1 MLSCWYLV
9 TSSLLYA
16 DRAIGLVRHSCG
28 QCLIPIPDENIGS
41 SGYFLLCIFVFRYIL
56 STRTQMCID
65 YTIVPR
71 ASLGREGLCSA
82 IPPVMAA
89 RVKYGIGKEL
99 AWTNGNKQRA
109 MPSARTCKKSIKLL
123 RFWKYACSS
132 NVSGIIRFIEGH
144 FLVYEV
150 NLQRNYALLSWT
162 THVLT
167 ETYTDVS
174 V

>member
-1 MLSCWYLV
+1 MRTVPYSHPRRKHRFFWLLLALYIRLS
-9 TSSLLYA
+9 
-16 DRAIGLVRHSCG
+16 IH
-28 QCLIPIPDENIGS
+28 I
-41 SGYFLLCIFVFRYIL
+41 
-56 STRTQMCID
+56 STKTQMCID

-162 THVLT
+162 NQIRAHKNEEKKTPSRLHTNLARGTWSRSSQKVR
-167 ETYTDVS
+167 
-174 V
+174 